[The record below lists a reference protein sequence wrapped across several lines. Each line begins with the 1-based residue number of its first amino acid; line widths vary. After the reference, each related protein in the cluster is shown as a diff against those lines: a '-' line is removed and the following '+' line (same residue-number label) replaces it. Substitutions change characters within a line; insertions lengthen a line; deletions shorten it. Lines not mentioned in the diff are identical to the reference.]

1 MPGATPSLFC
11 FGCGY
16 LQLPLPVTAGLGECH
31 GTDPKH
37 KETEVTM
44 YRGAVIGCGRI
55 GSTIDDE
62 QVNRPQFR
70 YPWAHAPALIEAKGV
85 ELVAASDLRPQQLD
99 DFRRRW
105 GVTAL
110 YTDYRE
116 MVAREKPDIVC
127 VTTNAEER
135 AEVVLSLAE
144 MGVRAIYATKPM
156 CRSLA
161 EADAMIET
169 CRAKDTL
176 LAIACHKN
184 WSPWFQACL
193 HAIEAGEIGTFS
205 SMVCNYGWSLSRG
218 HSHTLALFRQF
229 ADAPAK
235 WVFGHMDSD
244 EAAAGDGDLRGAG
257 MILYASGIRGFLNS
271 GGWLNI
277 DFIGSDGWISA
288 RNEHADFEMWSR
300 FPSTREPVRRQFPN
314 PKRPRSSQQAAI
326 EGIVANLD
334 NGTKPLCP
342 GEYGREAL
350 EIAIALR
357 ESHRRGGEKIS
368 LPLEDRR
375 LSILA

>member
-1 MPGATPSLFC
+1 M
-11 FGCGY
+11 
-16 LQLPLPVTAGLGECH
+16 TA
-31 GTDPKH
+31 
-37 KETEVTM
+37 
-44 YRGAVIGCGRI
+44 YRGAVIGCGRL

-85 ELVAASDLRPQQLD
+85 ELVAASDLMQSQLD
-99 DFRRRW
+99 DFRQRW
-105 GVTAL
+105 GVDAL
-110 YTDYRE
+110 YTDYRD
-116 MVAREKPDIVC
+116 MIAQEKPDIVC
-127 VTTNAEER
+127 VTTQAQER
-135 AEVVLSLAE
+135 AEVVITLAE
-144 MGVRAIYATKPM
+144 MGVKAVYATKPM

-161 EADAMIET
+161 EADAMIEA
-169 CRAKDTL
+169 CRKSGTL

-193 HAIEAGEIGTFS
+193 KAIKDGEIGTFS

-229 ADAPAK
+229 AGAPAK
-235 WVFGHMDSD
+235 WVFGHMESN
-244 EAAAGDGDLRGAG
+244 EAAAGDKDLRGTG
-257 MILYASGIRGFLNS
+257 MILYENGIRGFLNT

-300 FPSTREPVRRQFPN
+300 LPTTREPIRRQFPN

-326 EGIVANLD
+326 EGIVKNLD
-334 NGTKPLCP
+334 DGTEPLCP

-350 EIAIALR
+350 EIAIGLR
-357 ESHRRGGEKIS
+357 ESHRRGGEKIE
-368 LPLEDRR
+368 LPLEDRS
-375 LSILA
+375 LSIVA